1 MRTRTPVLTLT
12 LGVFDLALFRPAAL
26 ALFLLVAALALLVLA
41 ALALLVLLAALALLV
56 LLAALALFVLLAAL
70 IAFALNFQ
78 IRNLRG
84 LILKSDDRHE
94 NELCVRIQP
103 RFEGESSLLPGNE
116 QI

>member
-1 MRTRTPVLTLT
+1 
-12 LGVFDLALFRPAAL
+12 VFDLALFRPAAL

-41 ALALLVLLAALALLV
+41 ALALLVLLAALAL
-56 LLAALALFVLLAAL
+56 FVLLAAL
-70 IAFALNFQ
+70 IAFALIVLAAFILFVRHGFYSPWNFQ